1 MGRRSSDHDL
11 EAGRENVIMPTF
23 RVQWEEKSPSAKNP
37 TRKTTQV
44 VADNM
49 FAAKDKA
56 RQRIRGNVKVSN
68 MTAVKI
74 G

>member
-1 MGRRSSDHDL
+1 MRSTCTETTPDAL
-11 EAGRENVIMPTF
+11 PKL
-23 RVQWEEKSPSAKNP
+23 WEEKSPSAKNP

>member
-1 MGRRSSDHDL
+1 
-11 EAGRENVIMPTF
+11 MPTF
-23 RVQWEEKSPSAKNP
+23 RVQWEEKAPSAKNP

-49 FAAKDKA
+49 FAAKAKA
-56 RQRIRGNVKVSN
+56 QQRIRGNVRVSN

>member
-1 MGRRSSDHDL
+1 
-11 EAGRENVIMPTF
+11 MPTF
-23 RVQWEEKSPSAKNP
+23 RVQWEEKTPSAKNP

-49 FAAKDKA
+49 YAAKAKA
-56 RQRIRGNVKVSN
+56 QQRIRGNVRVSN